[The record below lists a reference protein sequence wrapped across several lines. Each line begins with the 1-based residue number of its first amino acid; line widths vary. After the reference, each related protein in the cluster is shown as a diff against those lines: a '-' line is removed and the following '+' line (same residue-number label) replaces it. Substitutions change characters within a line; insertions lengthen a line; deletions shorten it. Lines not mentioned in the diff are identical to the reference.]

1 MNDPLCKPNR
11 RLLLKASIAAA
22 LAAAMPVRAQSG
34 EAGTTQGKAGA
45 QQSDISP
52 VMRTVSDYIV
62 DTVRKPLPDA
72 AAEATRHHLL
82 DTLAAMISGSRL
94 LPGQK
99 AIAYLKQLGGTPE
112 ACVPGTR
119 IVTSVVNAALTGG
132 MFAHADETDD
142 SHAVSL
148 THPGCGIVPA
158 ALAMAERERAGGAAL
173 LRAVALG
180 YDIGTRM
187 SLALGSYEFSRAG
200 HGTHSFGPMFGAAAA
215 CATLA
220 RMNAEQ
226 VRYVLSYTTQ
236 QAGGLS
242 NYARDSEH
250 VEKAFQ
256 FGGLPARN
264 GAASATM
271 VASGMSGINDAFA
284 GERNFFF
291 AFGPKTNPEELTR
304 GLGATYEV
312 VNTNIKRW
320 TVGSPIQAP
329 LDSLY
334 ELMKANKFKADDVEK
349 VVVRISHQGRRTV
362 NDRSMPDI
370 NLQYMIAVMLIDGT
384 ASLEA
389 AHDFKRMQD
398 PKVLE
403 LRKRVEAIGDD
414 DLERALP
421 SRQAI
426 VEVTLRDGRVLR
438 HHTKEVR
445 GTSANPM
452 TREEVGQKAYDLCA
466 PILGKQRAHELVG
479 AVWRIEKVGNVRSLR
494 HLLQA

>member
-1 MNDPLCKPNR
+1 MNDPLFKSNR
-11 RLLLKASIAAA
+11 RLLLRASIATA
-22 LAAAMPVRAQSG
+22 LVAPMPVRAQLG
-34 EAGTTQGKAGA
+34 ETGAKQG
-45 QQSDISP
+45 DISP
-52 VMRTVSDYIV
+52 VMRTVSDYIEGAAQ
-62 DTVRKPLPDA
+62 KPLPDA

-82 DTLAAMISGSRL
+82 DTLAAMVSGSRL
-94 LPGQK
+94 LPGRK
-99 AIAYLKQLGGTPE
+99 AIAYVTQVGGTPE
-112 ACVPGTR
+112 ACIPGAH
-119 IVTSVVNAALTGG
+119 IVTSVVNAALAGG
-132 MFAHADETDD
+132 MLAHADETDD
-142 SHAVSL
+142 SHAASL

-158 ALAMAERERAGGAAL
+158 ALAMAERERAGGIAL

-187 SLALGSYEFSRAG
+187 SLALGSYEFSKAG
-200 HGTHSFGPMFGAAAA
+200 HGTHTFGPMFGAAAA
-215 CATLA
+215 CASLA
-220 RMNAEQ
+220 RLNAEQ

-271 VASGMSGINDAFA
+271 VASGMTGIDDAFS
-284 GERNFFF
+284 GDRNFFF

-304 GLGATYEV
+304 ALGETYEV
-312 VNTNIKRW
+312 INTNIKRW

-334 ELMKANKFKADDVEK
+334 ELMKVNKFKADDVDK
-349 VVVRISHQGRRTV
+349 FVVRISHLGRKTV

-370 NLQYMIAVMLIDGT
+370 NLQYMVAVMLIDGT
-384 ASLEA
+384 ATLEA
-389 AHDFKRMQD
+389 AHDLKRMQD

-403 LRKRVEAIGDD
+403 LRKRVEVIGDD

-445 GTSANPM
+445 GTSQNPM
-452 TREEVGQKAYDLCA
+452 TREEVGEKAFALCA
-466 PILGKQRAHELVG
+466 PVLGKKRAHELVE

>member
-1 MNDPLCKPNR
+1 MNDPQFKPDR
-11 RLLLKASIAAA
+11 RLLLQGGIAAA
-22 LAAAMPVRAQSG
+22 LLASAPLRAQSG
-34 EAGTTQGKAGA
+34 DARAKAE
-45 QQSDISP
+45 DISP

-62 DTVRKPLPDA
+62 DAAQKPLPDA

-94 LPGQK
+94 LPGQR
-99 AIAYLKQLGGTPE
+99 AIAYLKQIGGTPE

-119 IVTSVVNAALTGG
+119 MLTSAVNAALTGG

-142 SHAVSL
+142 SHARSL
-148 THPGCGIVPA
+148 THPGCGVVPA
-158 ALAMAERERAGGAAL
+158 ALALAERERANGTAL

-180 YDIGTRM
+180 YDICARM
-187 SLALGSYEFSRAG
+187 SLALGSYAFSAAG
-200 HGTHSFGPMFGAAAA
+200 HGTHTFGPMFGAAAA
-215 CATLA
+215 CALLA
-220 RMNAEQ
+220 RLNAVQ

-291 AFGPKTNPEELTR
+291 AFGPKTNPEELVR
-304 GLGATYEV
+304 GLGETYEV

-329 LDSLY
+329 LDSVY
-334 ELMKANKFKADDVEK
+334 ELMKANKFKAGEVEK
-349 VVVRISHQGRRTV
+349 VVVRLSQQGMRTV

-370 NLQYMIAVMLIDGT
+370 NLQYMIAVMLLDGT
-384 ASLEA
+384 ASFAA

-398 PKVLE
+398 PQVLE
-403 LRKRVEAIGDD
+403 LRKRIEPVGDD

-452 TREEVGQKAYDLCA
+452 TREEVGEKAYDLCA
-466 PILGKQRAHELVG
+466 PVLGKKRAHALVE
-479 AVWRIEKVGNVRSLR
+479 AVWDIEKVGNVRALR

>member
-1 MNDPLCKPNR
+1 MNDPLFKPNR
-11 RLLLKASIAAA
+11 RLLLQGSIAAA

-34 EAGTTQGKAGA
+34 ETGA
-45 QQSDISP
+45 KPGEVSP
-52 VMRTVSDYIV
+52 VMRAVSNYIV
-62 DTVRKPLPDA
+62 GAAQKPLPDA

-82 DTLAAMISGSRL
+82 DTLAAMVSGSHL
-94 LPGQK
+94 LAGRK
-99 AIAYLKQLGGTPE
+99 AIAYVKMQGGAPE

-119 IVTSVVNAALTGG
+119 IVTSVVNAALAGG
-132 MFAHADETDD
+132 MLAHADETDD

-158 ALAMAERERAGGAAL
+158 ALAMAERERAGGTAL

-187 SLALGSYEFSRAG
+187 SLALGGYAFSAAG

-215 CATLA
+215 CGSLA
-220 RMNAEQ
+220 RLNTEQ
-226 VRYVLSYTTQ
+226 VRYLLSYTTQ

-242 NYARDSEH
+242 NYARDTEH

-264 GAASATM
+264 GAAAATM
-271 VASGMSGINDAFA
+271 VASGMSGIDDAFS
-284 GERNFFF
+284 GDRNFFF
-291 AFGPKTNPEELTR
+291 AFGPKTNPEALTR
-304 GLGATYEV
+304 GLGETYEV

-329 LDSLY
+329 LDSLF
-334 ELMKANKFKADDVEK
+334 ELIKTNKFKADDVEK
-349 VVVRISHQGRRTV
+349 VVVRISTSGAKTV
-362 NDRSMPDI
+362 NNRSMPDI
-370 NLQYMIAVMLIDGT
+370 NMQYMVAVMLLDGT
-384 ASLEA
+384 ATLEA

-403 LRKRVEAIGDD
+403 LKKRVELIGDD

-452 TREEVGQKAYDLCA
+452 TREEVGEKAFDLCA
-466 PILGKQRAHELVG
+466 PVLGKKRARELVE

>member
-1 MNDPLCKPNR
+1 MNDPLFKSDR
-11 RLLLKASIAAA
+11 RLLLKASIATA
-22 LAAAMPVRAQSG
+22 LAASMPVRAQSS
-34 EAGTTQGKAGA
+34 EAGAKQG
-45 QQSDISP
+45 DISP
-52 VMRTVSDYIV
+52 VMRIVSNYIV
-62 DTVRKPLPDA
+62 GAAQQPLPDA

-82 DTLAAMISGSRL
+82 DTLAAMVSGSRL
-94 LPGQK
+94 PPGRK
-99 AIAYLKQLGGTPE
+99 AIAYVTQVGGTPE
-112 ACVPGTR
+112 ACIPGAH
-119 IVTSVVNAALTGG
+119 IVTSVVNAALAGG
-132 MFAHADETDD
+132 MLAHADETDD
-142 SHAVSL
+142 SHAASL

-158 ALAMAERERAGGAAL
+158 ALAMAEREQASGTAL

-187 SLALGSYEFSRAG
+187 SLALGSYEFSKAG
-200 HGTHSFGPMFGAAAA
+200 HGTHTFGPMFGAAAA
-215 CATLA
+215 CASLA
-220 RMNAEQ
+220 RLNTEQ

-271 VASGMSGINDAFA
+271 VASGMTGIDDAFS
-284 GERNFFF
+284 GDRNFFF

-304 GLGATYEV
+304 ALGETYEV
-312 VNTNIKRW
+312 INTNIKRW

-334 ELMKANKFKADDVEK
+334 ELMKVNKFKADDVGK
-349 VVVRISHQGRRTV
+349 VVVRISHQGRKTV

-370 NLQYMIAVMLIDGT
+370 NLQYMVAVMLIDGT
-384 ASLEA
+384 ATLEA

-398 PKVLE
+398 SKVLE
-403 LRKRVEAIGDD
+403 LRERVELIGDD

-445 GTSANPM
+445 GTSQNPM
-452 TREEVGQKAYDLCA
+452 TREEVGEKAFGLCA
-466 PILGKQRAHELVG
+466 PVLGKKRAHELVE

>member
-1 MNDPLCKPNR
+1 MNDSTFAPNR
-11 RLLLKASIAAA
+11 RLMLQASVAAA
-22 LAAAMPVRAQSG
+22 LAAALPVRAQPA
-34 EAGTTQGKAGA
+34 EAGAKPGGV
-45 QQSDISP
+45 SP
-52 VMRTVSDYIV
+52 VMRTVADYIV
-62 DTVRKPLPDA
+62 GTAQRALPDA

-94 LPGQK
+94 LPGKK

-112 ACVPGTR
+112 ACVPGTH
-119 IVTSVVNAALTGG
+119 IMTTVVNAALTGG

-142 SHAVSL
+142 SHAASL

-158 ALAMAERERAGGAAL
+158 ALAMAEREKASGAAL
-173 LRAVALG
+173 LSAVALG

-187 SLALGSYEFSRAG
+187 SLALGGYDFSRAG

-215 CATLA
+215 CEALA
-220 RMNAEQ
+220 KLNAER
-226 VRYVLSYTTQ
+226 VRFVLSYTTQ

-271 VASGMSGINDAFA
+271 VASGMSGIEDAFS

-291 AFGPKTNPEELTR
+291 AFSAKANPEELVR
-304 GLGATYEV
+304 GLGETFEV

-370 NLQYMIAVMLIDGT
+370 NLQYMIAVMLLDGT

-389 AHDFKRMQD
+389 AHDFKRMND

-403 LRKRVEAIGDD
+403 LRKRVEAVGDD
-414 DLERALP
+414 ELERALP

-426 VEVTLRDGRVLR
+426 VEVTLRDGRTLR
-438 HHTKEVR
+438 HRTTEVR
-445 GTSANPM
+445 GTSKNPM
-452 TREEVGQKAYDLCA
+452 TREEVGDKAFDLCA
-466 PILGKQRAHELVG
+466 PILGKRRAYDLVK
-479 AVWRIEKVGNVRSLR
+479 AVWNIEKMGNVRSLR
-494 HLLQA
+494 NLLQA

>member
-1 MNDPLCKPNR
+1 
-11 RLLLKASIAAA
+11 
-22 LAAAMPVRAQSG
+22 
-34 EAGTTQGKAGA
+34 
-45 QQSDISP
+45 
-52 VMRTVSDYIV
+52 
-62 DTVRKPLPDA
+62 
-72 AAEATRHHLL
+72 
-82 DTLAAMISGSRL
+82 
-94 LPGQK
+94 
-99 AIAYLKQLGGTPE
+99 
-112 ACVPGTR
+112 
-119 IVTSVVNAALTGG
+119 
-132 MFAHADETDD
+132 
-142 SHAVSL
+142 
-148 THPGCGIVPA
+148 
-158 ALAMAERERAGGAAL
+158 MAEREQAGGTAL

-200 HGTHSFGPMFGAAAA
+200 HGTHTFGPMFGAAAA
-215 CATLA
+215 CASLA
-220 RMNAEQ
+220 RLNAEQ

-242 NYARDSEH
+242 NYARDTEH

-271 VASGMSGINDAFA
+271 VASGMTGIDDAFS

-304 GLGATYEV
+304 ALGETYEV

-334 ELMKANKFKADDVEK
+334 ELMTVNKFKADDVDH
-349 VVVRISHQGRRTV
+349 VVVRISHQGRATV

-370 NLQYMIAVMLIDGT
+370 NLQYMVAVMLIDGT
-384 ASLEA
+384 ATLEA

-398 PKVLE
+398 PNVLE
-403 LRKRVEAIGDD
+403 LRKRVELVGDD
-414 DLERALP
+414 ALERALP

-438 HHTKEVR
+438 HHTEEVR

-452 TREEVGQKAYDLCA
+452 TREEVGEKAFGLCA
-466 PILGKQRAHELVG
+466 PVLGKKRAHELV
-479 AVWRIEKVGNVRSLR
+479 AAIWRIEEVNNLRSLR
-494 HLLQA
+494 YLLQA

>member
-1 MNDPLCKPNR
+1 MNDTPFKPKR
-11 RLLLKASIAAA
+11 RLLLQGSIAAA
-22 LAAAMPVRAQSG
+22 LAAAVPTRAQSS
-34 EAGTTQGKAGA
+34 EAGAKAGA
-45 QQSDISP
+45 ISP
-52 VMRTVSDYIV
+52 VMQKVANYIV
-62 DTVRKPLPDA
+62 NATQQALPEA

-94 LPGQK
+94 LPGQR
-99 AIAYLKQLGGTPE
+99 AIAYLKLIGGTPE
-112 ACVPGTR
+112 ASVPGTR
-119 IVTSVVNAALTGG
+119 LLTSVVNAALTGG

-142 SHAVSL
+142 SHARSL

-158 ALAMAERERAGGAAL
+158 ALAMAERERSSGTAL

-180 YDIGTRM
+180 YDICTRM
-187 SLALGSYEFSRAG
+187 SLALGSYDFSRAG
-200 HGTHSFGPMFGAAAA
+200 HGTHTFGPMFGAAAA
-215 CATLA
+215 CASLA
-220 RMNAEQ
+220 RLNAEQ

-271 VASGMSGINDAFA
+271 VASGMSGIADAFS

-291 AFGPKTNPEELTR
+291 AFGPKTDAEELVR
-304 GLGATYEV
+304 GLGETFEV

-320 TVGSPIQAP
+320 SVGSPIQAP
-329 LDSLY
+329 LDSVY
-334 ELMKANKFKADDVEK
+334 ELMKVHKFKASDVEK
-349 VVVRISHQGRRTV
+349 VAARLSQQGMRTV

-370 NLQYMIAVMLIDGT
+370 NLQYMIAVMLLDGT
-384 ASLEA
+384 ASFEA
-389 AHDFKRMQD
+389 AHDVKRMQD
-398 PKVLE
+398 PQVLE
-403 LRKRVEAIGDD
+403 LRKRIEPIGDD
-414 DLERALP
+414 ELERALP

-466 PILGKQRAHELVG
+466 PVLGKKRSRALVE
-479 AVWRIEKVGNVRSLR
+479 AVWSIEKVANAKSLR
-494 HLLQA
+494 SLLQA

>member
-1 MNDPLCKPNR
+1 MTDPLVKPNR
-11 RLLLKASIAAA
+11 RLLLKASIATA
-22 LAAAMPVRAQSG
+22 LAASIPARAQSG
-34 EAGTTQGKAGA
+34 EPGAKQGT
-45 QQSDISP
+45 ISP
-52 VMRTVSDYIV
+52 VMRTVSEYIV
-62 DTVRKPLPDA
+62 GAAQKPLPDA

-82 DTLAAMISGSRL
+82 DTLAAMVSGSRL
-94 LPGQK
+94 LPGRK
-99 AIAYLKQLGGTPE
+99 AIAYVTQIGGTPE
-112 ACVPGTR
+112 ACVPGTH
-119 IVTSVVNAALTGG
+119 IVTNVVNAALAGG
-132 MFAHADETDD
+132 MLAHADETDD

-158 ALAMAERERAGGAAL
+158 ALAMAERERAGGTAL

-187 SLALGSYEFSRAG
+187 SLALGSYEFSAAG
-200 HGTHSFGPMFGAAAA
+200 HGTHTFGPMFGAAVA
-215 CATLA
+215 CGSLA
-220 RMNAEQ
+220 RLNAEQ

-242 NYARDSEH
+242 NYARDTEH

-264 GAASATM
+264 GAAAATM
-271 VASGMSGINDAFA
+271 VESGMTGIDDAFS

-291 AFGPKTNPEELTR
+291 AFGPKTNPDELVH
-304 GLGATYEV
+304 GLGETYEV
-312 VNTNIKRW
+312 VNTNLKRW

-329 LDSLY
+329 LDSLN
-334 ELMKANKFKADDVEK
+334 ELMKVNKFKADDVDK
-349 VVVRISHQGRRTV
+349 IVVRISHQGRKTV

-370 NLQYMIAVMLIDGT
+370 NLQYMVAVMLIDGT
-384 ASLEA
+384 ATLEA

-403 LRKRVEAIGDD
+403 LRKRVELIGDD

-426 VEVTLRDGRVLR
+426 VEVTLRDGRVLH

-445 GTSANPM
+445 GTSQNPM
-452 TREEVGQKAYDLCA
+452 TREEVSEKAFGLCA
-466 PILGKQRAHELVG
+466 PVLGTKRAHDLVE
-479 AVWRIEKVGNVRSLR
+479 AVWGIETVGNVRSLR
-494 HLLQA
+494 RLLQA

>member
-1 MNDPLCKPNR
+1 MQDRLFATR
-11 RLLLKASIAAA
+11 RLMLQAGAGSA
-22 LAAAMPVRAQSG
+22 LMSALPLWAQSE
-34 EAGTTQGKAGA
+34 EAAKSGGV
-45 QQSDISP
+45 SP
-52 VMRTVSDYIV
+52 LMRTVADYIAHASQ
-62 DTVRKPLPDA
+62 RALPEQ

-82 DTLAAMISGSRL
+82 DTIAAMISGSRL
-94 LPGQK
+94 LPGEK
-99 AIAYLKQLGGTPE
+99 AIAYLKELGGRPE

-119 IVTSVVNAALTGG
+119 TLTTVVNAALIGG
-132 MFAHADETDD
+132 MFGHADETDD

-158 ALAMAERERAGGAAL
+158 ALAMAEREKASGTAL

-187 SLALGSYEFSRAG
+187 SLALGGYDFSRAG

-215 CATLA
+215 CASLA
-220 RMNAEQ
+220 RLNEER
-226 VRYVLSYTTQ
+226 VRFVLSYTTQ
-236 QAGGLS
+236 QAGGLA

-264 GAASATM
+264 GAAAATM
-271 VASGMSGINDAFA
+271 VASGMSGIEDAFS
-284 GERNFFF
+284 GDRNFFF
-291 AFGPKTNPEELTR
+291 AFGAKAKPDELAR
-304 GLGATYEV
+304 GLGETFEV

-334 ELMKANKFKADDVEK
+334 ALIKENKFKADDVEK
-349 VVVRISHQGRRTV
+349 VVVRLSHQGRRTV

-370 NLQYMIAVMLIDGT
+370 NLQYMLAVMLIDGT

-389 AHDFKRMQD
+389 AHDFKRMNE
-398 PKVLE
+398 PKVLA
-403 LRKRVEAIGDD
+403 LRKRIEPVGDD
-414 DLERALP
+414 ELERLLP

-426 VEVTLRDGRVLR
+426 VEVTLRDGRTLR

-445 GTSANPM
+445 GASKNPM
-452 TREEVGQKAYDLCA
+452 TREEVGEKARDLCA
-466 PILGKQRAHELVG
+466 PILGKKRALQLVD
-479 AVWRIEKVGNVRSLR
+479 AIWNLDKLADVRKLR
-494 HLLQA
+494 PLLQA

>member
-1 MNDPLCKPNR
+1 MNDPLFKPDR

-22 LAAAMPVRAQSG
+22 LTAAMPTRAQSG
-34 EAGTTQGKAGA
+34 EVGAKQGDVSA
-45 QQSDISP
+45 
-52 VMRTVSDYIV
+52 VMRTVSTYIV
-62 DTVRKPLPDA
+62 DAVGRPLPDA

-82 DTLAAMISGSRL
+82 DTLSAMISGSRL
-94 LPGQK
+94 LPGEK
-99 AIAYLKQLGGTPE
+99 AIAYLKQIGGTPE

-119 IVTSVVNAALTGG
+119 ILTSVVNAALTGG

-142 SHAVSL
+142 SHAASL

-158 ALAMAERERAGGAAL
+158 ALAMAEREKASGAAL

-187 SLALGSYEFSRAG
+187 SLALGGYDFSKAG
-200 HGTHSFGPMFGAAAA
+200 HGTHTFGPMFGAAAA
-215 CATLA
+215 CASLA
-220 RMNAEQ
+220 RLNAER

-271 VASGMSGINDAFA
+271 VASGMSGIEDAFS

-291 AFGPKTNPEELTR
+291 AFGPKTNPDELVR
-304 GLGATYEV
+304 ELGETFEV

-334 ELMKANKFKADDVEK
+334 ELMKANKFKAGDVEK
-349 VVVRISHQGRRTV
+349 VVVRLSHQGRITV

-389 AHDFKRMQD
+389 AHDFKRMND

-403 LRKRVEAIGDD
+403 LRKRVEPVGDD

-426 VEVTLRDGRVLR
+426 VELTLRDGRVLR

-452 TREEVGQKAYDLCA
+452 TREEVGEKAYDLCA
-466 PILGKQRAHELVG
+466 PILGKERAHGLVE
-479 AVWRIEKVGNVRSLR
+479 AAWRIEAVGNVRSLR
-494 HLLQA
+494 QLLQA